1 MENELYKLAVGFFN
15 KNKQIMICSIFFAI
29 LCSTIESV
37 IIPNTVAETFNSLG
51 SDDPRQNPE
60 FKSKLI
66 KLIFSWI
73 SIKLVY
79 AISNYFRKKLE
90 PAITQYIT
98 IELIKSV
105 FKKYEM
111 ENEITNVSVL
121 VSKIQLIKKNV
132 QDLFY
137 ILTSVF
143 IPRILVIFISCYNFY
158 RINKE
163 IGVTVLLCMIFQGF
177 ISSVGL
183 NNCVNMTFDEQENKD
198 GVYDYI
204 EDIFSNIGTLQSTPD
219 AFNTEIKEI
228 YKITSQAKTK
238 EEESYDCINKKQ
250 YQGYASNI
258 LIFVIIIYRIY
269 SLYVTNKLE
278 KEKVTKTLLSLTGLF
293 ENMYEI
299 TYYIPELTYKFG
311 ILKNNENFLK
321 DLLLKNDEVKS
332 TKEFVLANNS
342 VIEFQNVSFS
352 YAALKNDELE
362 IQNHEI
368 LNNYSVVFPQN
379 KIICLYGPSGS
390 GKSTFIKMIFGIEKP
405 KSGKIYI
412 GGQDIS
418 QYSIGDVRKYI
429 SYINQ
434 NTTTLLNRTVY
445 ENILY
450 GYYSKKELN
459 KNKDE
464 FIDKIKKIFVD
475 FGFYEIFSNLDE
487 NKEPFDFLYQKVGK
501 LGKNLSGGQK
511 QIIHLLRLSFNKDS
525 KIIILDEPSSAL
537 DDVSRNSVSK
547 FTQHLNKMGKTIF
560 LITHDDFYKNICGYE
575 LRFFKDQNPKQ
586 QLFITSS

>member
-29 LCSTIESV
+29 LCSTIESI

-51 SDDPRQNPE
+51 SNDPKENPE
-60 FKSKLI
+60 FKTKLI
-66 KLIFSWI
+66 KLIISWI

-98 IELIKSV
+98 MELIKSV

-137 ILTSVF
+137 ILTSIF

-163 IGVTVLLCMIFQGF
+163 IGLTVFLCMIFQGF
-177 ISSVGL
+177 VSSIGL

-219 AFNTEIKEI
+219 AFNNEVKEI
-228 YKITSQAKTK
+228 YKITSLAKKK

-278 KEKVTKTLLSLTGLF
+278 KEKVTKTLLALTGLF

-321 DLLLKNDEVKS
+321 DLLLKNEEVKT
-332 TKEFVLANNS
+332 TKEFIITNNS
-342 VIEFQNVSFS
+342 VIEFKNVSFS
-352 YAALKNDELE
+352 YISLKNPENNDQE
-362 IQNHEI
+362 IKNHE
-368 LNNYSVVFPQN
+368 LLTNYSITFPQN

-390 GKSTFIKMIFGIEKP
+390 GKSTFIKLIFGIEKP
-405 KSGKIYI
+405 KEGKIYI

-418 QYSIGDVRKYI
+418 KYSIGNVRKYI

-450 GYYSKKELN
+450 GYYTKKELN
-459 KNKDE
+459 KNL
-464 FIDKIKKIFVD
+464 DKLLDQIKKIFVD

-511 QIIHLLRLSFNKDS
+511 QIIHLLRLSFNENS

-537 DDVSRNSVSK
+537 DDVSRNCVSK
-547 FTQHLNKMGKTIF
+547 FTQYLNNMGKTIF

-575 LRFFKDQNPKQ
+575 LRFFKDENPKP
-586 QLFITSS
+586 LFVN

>member
-1 MENELYKLAVGFFN
+1 MENELYKLSVRFFN
-15 KNKQIMICSIFFAI
+15 ENKQIMICSIFFAI

-51 SDDPRQNPE
+51 SDDPEKNPE
-60 FKSKLI
+60 FKNKLI
-66 KLIFSWI
+66 KLIISWI

-79 AISNYFRKKLE
+79 AISNFFRKKLE
-90 PAITQYIT
+90 PAITQFIT
-98 IELIKSV
+98 LELIKSV

-121 VSKIQLIKKNV
+121 VSKIQIIKKNM

-137 ILTSVF
+137 ILSSIF

-163 IGVTVLLCMIFQGF
+163 IGLTVLGCVFFQGF
-177 ISSVGL
+177 VSRMGL
-183 NNCVNMTFDEQENKD
+183 NDCVNMTFNEQENKD

-204 EDIFSNIGTLQSTPD
+204 EDIFSNIGTLQSTPN
-219 AFNTEIKEI
+219 AFSNEIKEI
-228 YKITSQAKTK
+228 YKVTSLAKKK
-238 EEESYDCINKKQ
+238 EEQSYDCINKKQ
-250 YQGYASNI
+250 YQGYLSNI

-269 SLYVTNKLE
+269 SLYITNKLE

-321 DLLLKNDEVKS
+321 DLLLKNKEVKQVN
-332 TKEFVLANNS
+332 EFILTDNNT
-342 VIEFQNVSFS
+342 VIEFSNVSFYYPS
-352 YAALKNDELE
+352 VQKDGVGVLNHELLKNFS
-362 IQNHEI
+362 I
-368 LNNYSVVFPQN
+368 VFPRN

-390 GKSTFIKMIFGIEKP
+390 GKSTFIKLIFGIEKP
-405 KSGKIYI
+405 NKGKIII
-412 GGQDIS
+412 GDQDIS
-418 QYSIGDVRKYI
+418 KYSIGNVRKYI

-434 NTTTLLNRTVY
+434 NTMTLLNRTVY
-445 ENILY
+445 ENIMY
-450 GYYSKKELN
+450 GYHSRKELMN
-459 KNKDE
+459 NR
-464 FIDKIKKIFVD
+464 DKYVNQIKKIFTD

-487 NKEPFDFLYQKVGK
+487 NKVPFDFLFQSVGK

-511 QIIHLLRLSFNKDS
+511 QIIHLLRISFNENS

-537 DDVSRNSVSK
+537 DDVSRNAVSK
-547 FTQHLNKMGKTIF
+547 FTQYLNGLGKTIF
-560 LITHDDFYKNICGYE
+560 LITHDSFYKDICGYE
-575 LRFFKDQNPKQ
+575 LQFFKDSNPKQ
-586 QLFITSS
+586 VNSII

>member
-1 MENELYKLAVGFFN
+1 MYLNKMENELYKLSVRFFN
-15 KNKQIMICSIFFAI
+15 ENKQIMICSIFFAI

-51 SDDPRQNPE
+51 NADPKNNPE
-60 FKSKLI
+60 FKTKLI

-90 PAITQYIT
+90 PAITQFIT
-98 IELIKSV
+98 LELIKSV

-121 VSKIQLIKKNV
+121 VSKIQIIKKNM

-137 ILTSVF
+137 ILSSIF

-163 IGVTVLLCMIFQGF
+163 IGLTVLGCVFFQGLV
-177 ISSVGL
+177 SSLGL
-183 NNCVNMTFDEQENKD
+183 NDCVNMTFNEQENKD

-204 EDIFSNIGTLQSTPD
+204 EDIFSNIGTLQSTPN
-219 AFNTEIKEI
+219 AFSNEIKEI
-228 YKITSQAKTK
+228 HKVTSVAKKK
-238 EEESYDCINKKQ
+238 EEQSYDCINRKQ
-250 YQGYASNI
+250 YQGYLSNI

-269 SLYVTNKLE
+269 SLYTTNKLE

-321 DLLLKNDEVKS
+321 DLLLKNKEVKQVN
-332 TKEFVLANNS
+332 EFILSDKNC
-342 VIEFQNVSFS
+342 VIEFSNVSFFYTS
-352 YAALKNDELE
+352 VKNDGVDVL
-362 IQNHEI
+362 NHELLKKFSI
-368 LNNYSVVFPQN
+368 VFPQN

-390 GKSTFIKMIFGIEKP
+390 GKSTFIKLIFGIEKP
-405 KSGKIYI
+405 NEGKILI

-418 QYSIGDVRKYI
+418 KYSIGNVRKYI

-434 NTTTLLNRTVY
+434 NTMTLLNRTVY

-450 GYYSKKELN
+450 GYHSRKELKNN
-459 KNKDE
+459 KEKYTQQ
-464 FIDKIKKIFVD
+464 IKKIFLD
-475 FGFYEIFSNLDE
+475 FGFYETFSNLDE
-487 NKEPFDFLYQKVGK
+487 NKEPFDFLFQSVGK

-511 QIIHLLRLSFNKDS
+511 QIIHLLRISFNENS

-537 DDVSRNSVSK
+537 DDVSRNAVSK
-547 FTQHLNKMGKTIF
+547 FTQYLNSLGKTIF
-560 LITHDDFYKNICGYE
+560 LITHDSFYKDICGYE
-575 LRFFKDQNPKQ
+575 LQFFKDGNPKQ
-586 QLFITSS
+586 V

>member
-1 MENELYKLAVGFFN
+1 MYLNKMENELYKLSVRFFN
-15 KNKQIMICSIFFAI
+15 ENKQIMICSIFFAI

-51 SDDPRQNPE
+51 SDDPEKNPE
-60 FKSKLI
+60 FKNKLI
-66 KLIFSWI
+66 KLIISWI

-90 PAITQYIT
+90 PAITQFIT
-98 IELIKSV
+98 LELIKSV

-121 VSKIQLIKKNV
+121 VSKIQIIKKNM

-137 ILTSVF
+137 ILSSIF

-163 IGVTVLLCMIFQGF
+163 IGLTVLGCVFFQGF
-177 ISSVGL
+177 VSSMGL
-183 NNCVNMTFDEQENKD
+183 NDCVNMTFNEQENKD

-219 AFNTEIKEI
+219 AFSNEIREI
-228 YKITSQAKTK
+228 YKVTSVAKKK
-238 EEESYDCINKKQ
+238 EEQSYGCINKKQ
-250 YQGYASNI
+250 YQGYLSNI

-269 SLYVTNKLE
+269 SLYITNKLE

-321 DLLLKNDEVKS
+321 DLLLKNKEVKQVN
-332 TKEFVLANNS
+332 EFILTDNNT
-342 VIEFQNVSFS
+342 VIEFSNVSFYYPS
-352 YAALKNDELE
+352 VQKDGVSVLNHELLKN
-362 IQNHEI
+362 
-368 LNNYSVVFPQN
+368 YSIVFPRN

-390 GKSTFIKMIFGIEKP
+390 GKSTFIKLIFGIEKP
-405 KSGKIYI
+405 NHGKIMI
-412 GGQDIS
+412 GDQDIS
-418 QYSIGDVRKYI
+418 KYSIGNVRKYI

-434 NTTTLLNRTVY
+434 NTMTLLNRTVY
-445 ENILY
+445 ENIMY
-450 GYYSKKELN
+450 GYHSRKELMN
-459 KNKDE
+459 NR
-464 FIDKIKKIFVD
+464 DKYVNQIKKIFTD

-487 NKEPFDFLYQKVGK
+487 NKVPFDFLFQSVGK

-511 QIIHLLRLSFNKDS
+511 QIIHLLRISFNENS

-537 DDVSRNSVSK
+537 DDVSRNAVSK
-547 FTQHLNKMGKTIF
+547 FTQYLNGLGKTIF
-560 LITHDDFYKNICGYE
+560 LITHDSFYKDICGYE
-575 LRFFKDQNPKQ
+575 LQFFKDSNPQ
-586 QLFITSS
+586 QV